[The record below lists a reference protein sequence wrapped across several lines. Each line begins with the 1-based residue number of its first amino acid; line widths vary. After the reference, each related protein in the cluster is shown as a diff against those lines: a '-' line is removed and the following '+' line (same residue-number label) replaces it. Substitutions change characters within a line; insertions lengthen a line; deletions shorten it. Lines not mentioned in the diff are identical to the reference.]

1 MTTEETNQ
9 TEANLNSTPNPYN
22 IKIHGWL
29 KVFLVL
35 LLGLGVMGVAIS
47 WIRLKG
53 ANLDYDSP
61 FGYYTVLFQTLISLV
76 VICYIVHAFFKV
88 RCNAVFMGKAFA
100 LVNLILDVV
109 IVLFSFLTI
118 HSIYKIAGSSLVLL
132 YLTYSKQVNDIFPKG
147 FRKALK
153 RDYYIIAAY
162 FLFPILFFFA
172 CLIQLGYEE
181 KKEWERITSEDLEQV
196 INTLSLY
203 QLPEDYLYI
212 QSELAKILEDNEISP
227 EEDLDFFYLNNILH
241 IDSVIYQGIEL
252 AKQNKAKEL
261 VHLLEKER
269 GNFYAHPN
277 NTIDNE
283 IDLISLFAMLYS
295 KTEKNEM
302 GYHSKLVPLLEFAY
316 AHIKALQTWNGEE
329 IHPYYPKI
337 SFNLLKLYAYTN
349 DNAKAI
355 EIAKELCDYYE
366 QLNDTTQYI
375 NLLTILSQLYDNA
388 GMTNQ
393 HDSCQNILEVS
404 PIYQEFLKLLE
415 EKNDTTKSIN

>member
-1 MTTEETNQ
+1 MTTEETSQ
-9 TEANLNSTPNPYN
+9 TEANLNSMPNPYN
-22 IKIHGWL
+22 IKIRGWL
-29 KVFLVL
+29 KVFLIL
-35 LLGLGVMGVAIS
+35 QFAGACLAIAILGVT
-47 WIRLKG
+47 LKG
-53 ANLDYDSP
+53 VKLDFNSLLAYTTLFVTILA
-61 FGYYTVLFQTLISLV
+61 FGFTCYLI
-76 VICYIVHAFFKV
+76 YAFVKIK
-88 RCNAVFMGKAFA
+88 CNAVFLGKASMVIGFISNLA
-100 LVNLILDVV
+100 MLILLEKID
-109 IVLFSFLTI
+109 TN
-118 HSIYKIAGSSLVLL
+118 SIYGMAGAILWFL
-132 YLTYSKQVNDIFPKG
+132 YLTYSQQVNDIFPKG

-162 FLFPILFFFA
+162 SLFPILFFFA
-172 CLIQLGYEE
+172 CSRQLAYEE
-181 KKEWERITSEDLEQV
+181 KKEWERITDEDREQV

-241 IDSVIYQGIEL
+241 IDSVISQSIEL

-415 EKNDTTKSIN
+415 EKNDTTGMY

>member
-1 MTTEETNQ
+1 MTTEETNP

-302 GYHSKLVPLLEFAY
+302 GYHSKLVPLLEFTKF
-316 AHIKALQTWNGEE
+316 HIKTLQLWRGGE
-329 IHPYYPKI
+329 IHPYYPETLI
-337 SFNLLKLYAYTN
+337 GLADLYSYM
-349 DNAKAI
+349 DNYEKAI
-355 EIAKELCDYYE
+355 SNIQELCNCYE
-366 QLNDTTQYI
+366 QLKDTTYYIASLCILKDLYDSTGMKIQRDSCEKILNTFPVYQACLKSQEEENDTT
-375 NLLTILSQLYDNA
+375 
-388 GMTNQ
+388 GM
-393 HDSCQNILEVS
+393 
-404 PIYQEFLKLLE
+404 Y
-415 EKNDTTKSIN
+415 

>member
-1 MTTEETNQ
+1 MTTEETSQ
-9 TEANLNSTPNPYN
+9 TEVNLNSMPNPYN
-22 IKIHGWL
+22 TSIHGWL
-29 KVFLVL
+29 KVFLIL
-35 LLGLGVMGVAIS
+35 QFAGACLAIAILGVT
-47 WIRLKG
+47 LKG
-53 ANLDYDSP
+53 VKLDFNSLLAYTTLFVTILA
-61 FGYYTVLFQTLISLV
+61 FGFTCYLI
-76 VICYIVHAFFKV
+76 YAFVKIK
-88 RCNAVFMGKAFA
+88 CNAVFLGKASMVIGFISNLA
-100 LVNLILDVV
+100 MLILLEKID
-109 IVLFSFLTI
+109 TN
-118 HSIYKIAGSSLVLL
+118 SIYGMAGAILWFL

-172 CLIQLGYEE
+172 CSRQLAYEE

-241 IDSVIYQGIEL
+241 IDSVISQSIEL

-283 IDLISLFAMLYS
+283 IALINLFAMLYG
-295 KTEKNEM
+295 KTEENEL
-302 GYHSKLVPLLEFAY
+302 GFHSKLIPLMEFAY
-316 AHIKALQTWNGEE
+316 AHVKALQTWNGEE

-337 SFNLLKLYAYTN
+337 SLYLLKLYAYTN

-375 NLLTILSQLYDNA
+375 NLLTILSQLYYNA

>member
-1 MTTEETNQ
+1 MTTEETSQ
-9 TEANLNSTPNPYN
+9 TEANLNSMPNPYN

-29 KVFLVL
+29 KVFLIL
-35 LLGLGVMGVAIS
+35 QFAGACLAIAILGVT
-47 WIRLKG
+47 LKG
-53 ANLDYDSP
+53 GKLDFNSLLAYTSLFATILA
-61 FGYYTVLFQTLISLV
+61 FGFTCYLI
-76 VICYIVHAFFKV
+76 YAFVKIK
-88 RCNAVFMGKAFA
+88 CNAVFLGKASMVIGFISNLA
-100 LVNLILDVV
+100 MLILLEKID
-109 IVLFSFLTI
+109 TN
-118 HSIYKIAGSSLVLL
+118 SICGMAGAILWFL

-162 FLFPILFFFA
+162 SLFPILFFFA
-172 CLIQLGYEE
+172 CSRQLAYEE
-181 KKEWERITSEDLEQV
+181 KKEWERITSEDREQV

-252 AKQNKAKEL
+252 AKQNKARKL

-283 IDLISLFAMLYS
+283 IALINLFAMLYG
-295 KTEKNEM
+295 KTEENEV
-302 GYHSKLVPLLEFAY
+302 GFHSKLVPLLEFAY

-337 SFNLLKLYAYTN
+337 SLYLLELYAYTN

-355 EIAKELCDYYE
+355 EIAKELCNYYE

-375 NLLTILSQLYDNA
+375 
-388 GMTNQ
+388 
-393 HDSCQNILEVS
+393 VV
-404 PIYQEFLKLLE
+404 P
-415 EKNDTTKSIN
+415 

>member
-1 MTTEETNQ
+1 MTTEENSQ
-9 TEANLNSTPNPYN
+9 TEANLNSMPNPYN

-29 KVFLVL
+29 KVFLIL
-35 LLGLGVMGVAIS
+35 QFAGACLAIAILGVT
-47 WIRLKG
+47 LKG
-53 ANLDYDSP
+53 VKLDFNSLLAYTTLFVTILA
-61 FGYYTVLFQTLISLV
+61 FGFTCYLI
-76 VICYIVHAFFKV
+76 YAFVKIK
-88 RCNAVFMGKAFA
+88 CNAVFLGKASMVIGFISNLA
-100 LVNLILDVV
+100 MLILLEKID
-109 IVLFSFLTI
+109 TN
-118 HSIYKIAGSSLVLL
+118 SIYGMAGAILWFL

-172 CLIQLGYEE
+172 CSRQLAYEE

-241 IDSVIYQGIEL
+241 IDSVISQSIEL

-283 IDLISLFAMLYS
+283 IDLISLFAMLYG

-316 AHIKALQTWNGEE
+316 AHVKALQTWNGEE

-337 SFNLLKLYAYTN
+337 SLYLLELYAYTN

-355 EIAKELCDYYE
+355 EIAKELCNYYE

-375 NLLTILSQLYDNA
+375 NLLTILSQLYYNA

-415 EKNDTTKSIN
+415 EKNDTTGMY

>member
-1 MTTEETNQ
+1 MTTEKTSQ
-9 TEANLNSTPNPYN
+9 TEANLNSMPNPYN

-29 KVFLVL
+29 KVFLIL
-35 LLGLGVMGVAIS
+35 QFAGACLAIAILGVT
-47 WIRLKG
+47 LKG
-53 ANLDYDSP
+53 GKLDFNSLLAYTSLFATILA
-61 FGYYTVLFQTLISLV
+61 FGFTCYLI
-76 VICYIVHAFFKV
+76 YAFVKIK
-88 RCNAVFMGKAFA
+88 CNAVFLGKASMVIGFISNLA
-100 LVNLILDVV
+100 MLILLEKID
-109 IVLFSFLTI
+109 TN
-118 HSIYKIAGSSLVLL
+118 SIYGMASAILWFL

-172 CLIQLGYEE
+172 CSRQLAYEE

-241 IDSVIYQGIEL
+241 IDSVISQSIEL

-283 IDLISLFAMLYS
+283 IDLISLFAMLYI

-316 AHIKALQTWNGEE
+316 AHVKALQTWNGEE

-337 SFNLLKLYAYTN
+337 SLYLLELYAYTN

-355 EIAKELCDYYE
+355 EIAKELCNYYE

-375 NLLTILSQLYDNA
+375 NLLTILSQLYYNA

-415 EKNDTTKSIN
+415 EKNDTTGMY

>member
-1 MTTEETNQ
+1 MTTEENSQ
-9 TEANLNSTPNPYN
+9 TEANLNSMPNPYN

-29 KVFLVL
+29 KVFLIL
-35 LLGLGVMGVAIS
+35 QFAGACLAIAILGVT
-47 WIRLKG
+47 LKG
-53 ANLDYDSP
+53 VKLDFNSLLAYTTLFVTILA
-61 FGYYTVLFQTLISLV
+61 FGFTCYLI
-76 VICYIVHAFFKV
+76 YAFVKIK
-88 RCNAVFMGKAFA
+88 CNAVFLGKASMVIGFISNLA
-100 LVNLILDVV
+100 MLILLEKID
-109 IVLFSFLTI
+109 TN
-118 HSIYKIAGSSLVLL
+118 SIYGMAGAILWFL

-162 FLFPILFFFA
+162 GLFPILFFFA
-172 CLIQLGYEE
+172 CSRQLAYEE

-241 IDSVIYQGIEL
+241 IDSVISQSIEL

-283 IDLISLFAMLYS
+283 IDLISLFAMLYI

-316 AHIKALQTWNGEE
+316 AHVKALQTWNGEE

-337 SFNLLKLYAYTN
+337 SLYLLELYAYTN

-355 EIAKELCDYYE
+355 EIAKELCNYYE

-375 NLLTILSQLYDNA
+375 NLLTILSQLYYNA

-415 EKNDTTKSIN
+415 EKNDTTGMY